1 MRYLVLLTAAF
12 FCATLGFSPATEEGT
27 GAARE
32 SGKSAA
38 PRQSKARWSGVVLR
52 VEFVFPERRAM
63 SLGTGFVVRDR
74 AKNLYLV
81 TCSHLLRDRDWD
93 NRYSVHMQTMDGQR
107 RIESLGSNLL
117 AGAAVDLKRPMSNG
131 WPDMTH
137 DLVVRPIAGSWA
149 HPLRLAKSDP
159 GVGDWVWAV
168 GCEAREPPGDER
180 LFRGRV
186 SQVANGGF
194 VFEKIDPFDPR
205 GFSGGPVVN
214 SSGEVVGNI
223 LAGSG
228 NLVSGATVNAL
239 RGRLHEAGIQI
250 D

>member
-1 MRYLVLLTAAF
+1 MRYLVLLTAVF
-12 FCATLGFSPATEEGT
+12 FCATLGFSSTEDRRAGTPAAGE
-27 GAARE
+27 
-32 SGKSAA
+32 SAA
-38 PRQSKARWSGVVLR
+38 PWQSKSRWSGVVLR

-63 SLGTGFVVRDR
+63 SLGTGFVIRDR
-74 AKNLYLV
+74 FRNLYLV
-81 TCSHLLRDRDWD
+81 TCAHLLRDRDWD
-93 NRYSVHMQTMDGQR
+93 NRYSVRMKTMDGQR
-107 RIESLGSNLL
+107 RIESLGTTLL
-117 AGAAVDLKRPMSNG
+117 AGSGVDLKHPLSNG

-149 HPLRLAKSDP
+149 QPLRLAKTDP
-159 GVGDWVWAV
+159 RKGDWVWAV

-180 LFRGRV
+180 LFRGCV

-214 SSGEVVGNI
+214 ASGEVVGNV
-223 LAGSG
+223 LAGAG
-228 NLVSGATVNAL
+228 NLVTGATVGAL